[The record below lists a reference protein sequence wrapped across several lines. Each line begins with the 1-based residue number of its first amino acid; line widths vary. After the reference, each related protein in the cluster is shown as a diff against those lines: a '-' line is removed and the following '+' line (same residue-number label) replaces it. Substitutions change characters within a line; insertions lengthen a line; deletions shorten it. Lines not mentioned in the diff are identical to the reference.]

1 MVQGII
7 MIKVMVI
14 MQVMVIVMIDVM
26 VKVVRDCKK
35 IEKQCITQSV
45 NLTVGCCLD
54 IPCTM
59 N

>member
-14 MQVMVIVMIDVM
+14 MQVMV
-26 VKVVRDCKK
+26 KVVRDCKK
-35 IEKQCITQSV
+35 IEKQCTTQSV

-59 N
+59 ILFN